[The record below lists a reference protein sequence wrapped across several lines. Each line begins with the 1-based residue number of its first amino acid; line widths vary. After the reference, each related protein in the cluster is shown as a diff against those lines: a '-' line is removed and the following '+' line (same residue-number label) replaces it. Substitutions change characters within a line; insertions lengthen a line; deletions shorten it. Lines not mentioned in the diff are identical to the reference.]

1 MFFRGIST
9 LSTSSGDKKALIATG
24 LRLLA
29 IRDDR
34 NHFVRPGS
42 RVDQICQI
50 SRLLPSVL
58 VGRGAH
64 VDAPDA
70 VCRFPRAPRDQFGFR
85 SGSAGPEG

>member
-42 RVDQICQI
+42 RVDQVDEVAKTTFKESSPGRSTPLRQ
-50 SRLLPSVL
+50 PQSVSS
-58 VGRGAH
+58 
-64 VDAPDA
+64 
-70 VCRFPRAPRDQFGFR
+70 
-85 SGSAGPEG
+85 SGSPRGDENDGE